1 MRTHSVKPDGLDKNW
16 VIVDSKDRSLGRVA
30 SQIAHLL
37 RGKHKATFVPHL
49 DCGDNVIVIN
59 AEKIKLTA
67 NKAETK
73 IYYHHTGFIGGIK
86 ARAAKD
92 IPAEELLY
100 NAVKGMLPK
109 NKLSRAVIKNLK
121 VYTGEEHPH
130 EAQSPVPAPSR
141 LVSGE

>member
-1 MRTHSVKPDGLDKNW
+1 MRTHSVKPDGLEKNW

-30 SQIAHLL
+30 SQIAYLL
-37 RGKHKATFVPHL
+37 RGKHKPTFVPHL

-59 AEKIKLTA
+59 AAKAKLTA

-73 IYYHHTGFIGGIK
+73 IYYHHTGFVGGIK

-92 IPAEELLY
+92 IAPDQLLY

-109 NKLSRAVIKNLK
+109 NKLSREVIKNLK
-121 VYTGEEHPH
+121 VYVGEEHPH
-130 EAQSPVPAPSR
+130 EAQKPVPAPSR
-141 LVSGE
+141 LVAGE